1 MLFSVII
8 PVHNAEHTIDRCVE
22 SVLPAENPDVE
33 ILLIDDCSQD
43 GSLAHCHALAEKYE
57 NVICLHNEMNRGVSY
72 TRNCGLEA
80 ASGEF
85 LLFLDSDDWYD
96 PEYISQFRQI
106 ALTKRPKLAI
116 CGYVNHDEKY
126 NGRTEN
132 FVWNTFVGNCEVPFE
147 SALLK
152 LYDDGLLQQLWNKMF
167 TASYVREHRLRF
179 DESISIGEDTRFLL
193 HYLKCC
199 KPDTILLV
207 NQPLYHYM
215 RDQESSLMYHVGY
228 ESVDEPIENLRL
240 LYELSGMQRDEIKE
254 ILMQKRK
261 SVVELYSYLIM
272 HNAGMKRK
280 EKKKLILQLD
290 LEKGL
295 DLYRKQYSLYWKE
308 KIKYAFARII
318 QRKGKR

>member
-22 SVLPAENPDVE
+22 SVLPTENPDVE
-33 ILLIDDCSQD
+33 ILLVDDCSQD
-43 GSLAHCHALAEKYE
+43 GSLAHCRALAEKYE
-57 NVICLHNEMNRGVSY
+57 NVICLHNEVNRGVSY

-80 ASGEF
+80 ATGEF

-96 PEYISQFRQI
+96 PEYISQFRKI

-132 FVWNTFVGNCEVPFE
+132 FGWNTFAGNREVPFE

-167 TASYVREHRLRF
+167 TAAYVREHRLRF

-228 ESVDEPIENLRL
+228 ESVEEPLKNLRL
-240 LYELSGMQRDEIKE
+240 LYELSGLPQQERE
-254 ILMQKRK
+254 KRLEEK
-261 SVVELYSYLIM
+261 RSQMVELYAYLIL
-272 HNAGMKRK
+272 HNAGMRQS
-280 EKKKLILQLD
+280 EKKRLVLALD
-290 LEKGL
+290 TRRGNE
-295 DLYRKQYSLYWKE
+295 LYRRHVILYWKE
-308 KIKYAFARII
+308 KL
-318 QRKGKR
+318 KRVLQKRS

>member
-8 PVHNAEHTIDRCVE
+8 PVHNAEHTIERCVE
-22 SVLPAENPDVE
+22 SVFPAENPDVE

-43 GSLAHCHALAEKYE
+43 GSLARCRALAEKYN
-57 NVICLHNEMNRGVSY
+57 NVICLHNEVNRGVSY

-96 PEYISQFRQI
+96 LEYIPKFRQV
-106 ALTKRPKLAI
+106 ALTKGPKLAI

-132 FVWNTFVGNCEVPFE
+132 FVWNTFVGNREVQFQ

-167 TASYVREHRLRF
+167 TASYVRQHCLRF

-193 HYLKCC
+193 HYLRCC
-199 KPDTILLV
+199 KPDTIFLL

-228 ESVDEPIENLRL
+228 ESVEEPLKNLRL
-240 LYELSGMQRDEIKE
+240 LYELSELPQQEQEERLE
-254 ILMQKRK
+254 QKR
-261 SVVELYSYLIM
+261 SQMVELYAYLIL
-272 HNAGMKRK
+272 HNAGMRQN
-280 EKKKLILQLD
+280 EKKRLVLALD
-290 LEKGL
+290 TRRGNE
-295 DLYRKQYSLYWKE
+295 LYRRHAILYWKE
-308 KIKYAFARII
+308 KLKRVL
-318 QRKGKR
+318 RKRS